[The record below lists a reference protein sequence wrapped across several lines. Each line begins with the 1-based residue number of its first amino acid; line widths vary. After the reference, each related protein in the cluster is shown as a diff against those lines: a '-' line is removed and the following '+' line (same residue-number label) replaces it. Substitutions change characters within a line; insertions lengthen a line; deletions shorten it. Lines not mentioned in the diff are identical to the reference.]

1 MRLTW
6 DTRCEHHQTNIE
18 LESAVG
24 QGQPI
29 TTWRRS
35 TEQERKATGK
45 LWREHKNTAR
55 NSVRWRSLDPDICVT
70 CRWSIDDD
78 DDDVDDGGGGS
89 DDDDYDD
96 DGGDGGSD
104 DDDDDDDNGNGDD
117 DDDDDD
123 DDDNNGNWWW
133 WWWWWLWCTR
143 MVFSTA
149 GLSKDNVS
157 VLSFDFGQYLFR
169 TIYQPRK
176 SHVYLTALWR
186 F

>member
-70 CRWSIDDD
+70 WRWSI
-78 DDDVDDGGGGS
+78 
-89 DDDDYDD
+89 
-96 DGGDGGSD
+96 
-104 DDDDDDDNGNGDD
+104 
-117 DDDDDD
+117 DDDDD